1 VCTGKWRDLRYGTGS
16 VSDLALRNAYIP
28 VAPGGYRSPYRTA
41 CRPYKHLQN
50 AINKETFK
58 MKQISWGRAAVSG
71 AIGVIIGLVITCVVN
86 LINPTANLQWSLT
99 AVGFSSFFASFAGYI
114 AGARRKSQ

>member
-1 VCTGKWRDLRYGTGS
+1 MMNR
-16 VSDLALRNAYIP
+16 
-28 VAPGGYRSPYRTA
+28 
-41 CRPYKHLQN
+41 
-50 AINKETFK
+50 
-58 MKQISWGRAAVSG
+58 ISWGRAAVSG

-99 AVGFSSFFASFAGYI
+99 AVGFASFFAVCAGYI